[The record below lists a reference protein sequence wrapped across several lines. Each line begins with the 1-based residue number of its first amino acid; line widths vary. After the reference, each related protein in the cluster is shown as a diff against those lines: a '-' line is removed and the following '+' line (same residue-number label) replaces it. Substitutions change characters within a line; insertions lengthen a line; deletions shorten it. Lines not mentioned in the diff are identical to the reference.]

1 MELILPIKKKN
12 DLYFIRF
19 LNRFSFKKTCI
30 LSNFC
35 IIGTEVF
42 SFSMQK
48 NAFTLVELMIVI
60 TIIAILSL
68 LSYAPYNY
76 YSNIS
81 RVRFSAQKIEQA
93 VNEGRVSSIGWYSL
107 SGTNVHIWLVFPA
120 GSNTFEMRGYDISA
134 GTGAAMAG
142 NGELIRTT
150 KLEDN
155 VLIQWTNTFILFEA
169 PTGKKWP
176 TDEQRI
182 QIAFKNADSGSAL
195 WKEIVIKND

>member
-1 MELILPIKKKN
+1 M
-12 DLYFIRF
+12 YFIRF

-81 RVRFSAQKIEQA
+81 RVRFSVQKIEQA
-93 VNEGRVSSIGWYSL
+93 VNEGKVSSIGWYSF

-134 GTGAAMAG
+134 GTGAATAMG
-142 NGELIRTT
+142 GTLIRTT

-155 VLIQWTNTFILFEA
+155 IFIQWVGETFILFEA

-176 TDEQRI
+176 QWEQKI
-182 QIAFKNADSGSAL
+182 QIAFKDSVSGSAL